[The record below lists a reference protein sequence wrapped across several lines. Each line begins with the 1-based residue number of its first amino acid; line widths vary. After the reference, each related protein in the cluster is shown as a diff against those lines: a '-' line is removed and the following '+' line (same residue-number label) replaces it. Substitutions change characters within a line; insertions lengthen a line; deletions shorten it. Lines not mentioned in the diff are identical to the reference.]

1 MSPPAASPDAAVRVP
16 RAAAGRRA
24 LQLALL
30 VGGLFALALL
40 CGERASAAEGVGA
53 PVGTRVEAGEAAQSA
68 ASPPVAPKA
77 RPAQDLVGTVTG
89 VTDGLA
95 RTVEQTVGAA
105 LTEVQKRLP
114 PPATSPV
121 TPPTPPGVP
130 DWPDWEVPDLPDPP
144 ATEAPGLPDLP
155 DPFDP
160 SEPGGTAQTPEP
172 VPSVPK
178 PGKHRDGKGRTDEK
192 TPEAAETTRTTETT
206 GTTGAYGPWGEPH
219 HEQAVGSS
227 PRGAGDVVA
236 ARPEA
241 PFGYGPVRQAPVEQP
256 AGVPGSRSSGD
267 NSGLR
272 YADAHAVSVEHRV
285 PVRLVPGA
293 AVRAE
298 SDETRDRSGDVP
310 VSPA

>member
-1 MSPPAASPDAAVRVP
+1 MSRPAASPDAAVRVP

-40 CGERASAAEGVGA
+40 CGERAGAAENVGA
-53 PVGTRVEAGEAAQSA
+53 LVGTRVEAGEAAQSA

-77 RPAQDLVGTVTG
+77 LPAHDLVGTVTG
-89 VTDGLA
+89 VTDGVA

-114 PPATSPV
+114 PPAEPPV

-130 DWPDWEVPDLPDPP
+130 DWPDWEVPDLP
-144 ATEAPGLPDLP
+144 ELP
-155 DPFDP
+155 DPSGP
-160 SEPGGTAQTPEP
+160 SEPGGTAPAPEP
-172 VPSVPK
+172 STPDS
-178 PGKHRDGKGRTDEK
+178 GKHRDGKGRNAKRAT
-192 TPEAAETTRTTETT
+192 ATTRTTEPST
-206 GTTGAYGPWGEPH
+206 TTGAYGPWGDPH
-219 HEQAVGSS
+219 REQAVGSS
-227 PRGAGDVVA
+227 TRGAGDVVA

-241 PFGYGPVRQAPVEQP
+241 PFGYGPVRPAPVEQP